1 MTVPTLLQLTFHPAD
16 KVSVEFVVI
25 TWSISIH
32 LLQSDST
39 EIDMMDIN
47 KVVTDSIKDIIIDA
61 INRISNIKRSNN
73 KTFFSLYYYQ
83 FNKLTNYEREFINNV
98 LNYTTWS
105 VII

>member
-1 MTVPTLLQLTFHPAD
+1 MKVPTLLQLTFHPAN

-61 INRISNIKRSNN
+61 INMISNTKH
-73 KTFFSLYYYQ
+73 FFPFIITTS
-83 FNKLTNYEREFINNV
+83 TN
-98 LNYTTWS
+98 
-105 VII
+105 

>member
-47 KVVTDSIKDIIIDA
+47 KVVTDSIKDIIKYA
-61 INRISNIKRSNN
+61 INRISNIKRPNN

-83 FNKLTNYEREFINNV
+83 FNKLTNYEQ
-98 LNYTTWS
+98 
-105 VII
+105 

>member
-1 MTVPTLLQLTFHPAD
+1 MKVPTLLQLTFHPAD

-47 KVVTDSIKDIIIDA
+47 KVVTDSIKDIIKYA
-61 INRISNIKRSNN
+61 INRISNIKRPNN

-83 FNKLTNYEREFINNV
+83 FNKLTNYEQ
-98 LNYTTWS
+98 
-105 VII
+105 